1 MCDGMRKVNI
11 FLLILP
17 VSVMLLAAFAADAA
31 FYRYTDNRGVVHLT
45 NVPTSSKFVWM
56 MPERRDIE
64 KPSRALSG
72 YANDYEDIIYV
83 SSLKY
88 GVDPRLVKAIVKAES
103 DFNAAAVSPKGAR
116 GLMQLMP
123 ETASIVGVIDIHDP
137 QDNIEG
143 GIRHLA
149 KLLKMFGAK
158 VHLAVAAY
166 NAGENAVLKYGAV
179 PPYSETRAYVKR
191 VLYYYNQYKSRG

>member
-1 MCDGMRKVNI
+1 MRKVNI
-11 FLLILP
+11 FLLIFP
-17 VSVMLLAAFAADAA
+17 VSVMLLAASAADAA

-56 MPERRDIE
+56 MPERRDVE
-64 KPSRALSG
+64 RPSRVLPG

-103 DFNAAAVSPKGAR
+103 DFDASAVSPKGAR

-123 ETASIVGVIDIHDP
+123 ETASLAGVRDIHDP

-149 KLLKMFGAK
+149 KLLKIFGAK

-166 NAGENAVLKYGAV
+166 NAGENAVLKYGAI

-191 VLYYYNQYKSRG
+191 VLYYYNQYKSGG